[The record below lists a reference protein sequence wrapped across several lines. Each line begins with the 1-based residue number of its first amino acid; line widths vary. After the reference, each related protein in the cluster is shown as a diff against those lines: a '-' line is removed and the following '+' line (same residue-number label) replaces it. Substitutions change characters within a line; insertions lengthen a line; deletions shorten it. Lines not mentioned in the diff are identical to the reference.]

1 MPVFDFNNT
10 PEEKKEPVCTYTI
23 FRSNAPEASADQPI
37 LVLDNSARQWK
48 HHSCGVFENPNK
60 RTAFEFKEEGG
71 AVSADIL
78 RIDARFVS
86 LVRWLGE
93 HRINVRLSGE
103 NRPEGY
109 AVYRIRET
117 AFGGGTKL
125 SAEDGFLQFMIE
137 RLLASSAPSEELE
150 DEDQVENGDEMKLT
164 SLQSIT
170 DFLTCAGRTLPDNI
184 QLWARRNLAVARS
197 AEVSP
202 EERRH
207 AQRALSIM
215 MNVQWKHHY
224 FEAIDPEEARRILD
238 EELYGMEKVKQR
250 IIETIIQINRTHTL
264 PAYGLL
270 LVGPA
275 GNGKI
280 SDRLRGG
287 PDPEASLDDPGHE
300 LHQRSR
306 AAHRKLPG
314 LRQREA
320 GHHHG
325 GFLHGGRVE
334 PRLHHQR
341 AGQGEFRQG
350 QRQSGRRP
358 FNSS

>member
-184 QLWARRNLAVARS
+184 QLQVW
-197 AEVSP
+197 E
-202 EERRH
+202 
-207 AQRALSIM
+207 
-215 MNVQWKHHY
+215 
-224 FEAIDPEEARRILD
+224 
-238 EELYGMEKVKQR
+238 
-250 IIETIIQINRTHTL
+250 
-264 PAYGLL
+264 
-270 LVGPA
+270 
-275 GNGKI
+275 
-280 SDRLRGG
+280 
-287 PDPEASLDDPGHE
+287 
-300 LHQRSR
+300 
-306 AAHRKLPG
+306 
-314 LRQREA
+314 
-320 GHHHG
+320 
-325 GFLHGGRVE
+325 
-334 PRLHHQR
+334 
-341 AGQGEFRQG
+341 
-350 QRQSGRRP
+350 
-358 FNSS
+358 